1 MEKNNPCH
9 RNACNRMMFNVY
21 GGKARMVICYRNS
34 IYPSSNEDSHENQ
47 TSKDGQFVL
56 SEYFSKRRY
65 KNLSRSLLFL
75 SAGFI
80 L

>member
-34 IYPSSNEDSHENQ
+34 IYPSSNEDSHDNQ
-47 TSKDGQFVL
+47 ISEDG
-56 SEYFSKRRY
+56 
-65 KNLSRSLLFL
+65 
-75 SAGFI
+75 
-80 L
+80 